1 MVMQDDDNAL
11 GQVAYEAYSAN
22 TGGKSLATG
31 DNLPAWGDLG
41 DAYKT
46 AWIAA
51 AREVVAN
58 ATEPVEEPVVEAEP
72 EATA

>member
-1 MVMQDDDNAL
+1 MVMQDDDNAR

-31 DNLPAWGDLG
+31 DTLPAWGDLG

-58 ATEPVEEPVVEAEP
+58 ATEPVDSAEP
-72 EATA
+72 EAPA